1 MTSKTSCSAVKTPA
15 QKTSVAGFGLKAI
28 VCLGLLALVFSGR
41 ATAQTSADSPSG
53 TIRGTVVD
61 KSGAALVGATV
72 KLTRG
77 EQPLAPDTLSG
88 DDGQFSFTNVGPG
101 PYQVAVSAN
110 GFTTQTY
117 SGTLSPGDAVIVPAI
132 TLEIAATTTKVTVEP
147 PKVELAEIQINE
159 EEHQRVLGFI
169 PNFYVSYIPDAAPL
183 DAKQKFELAWRA
195 SIDPFKF
202 AITGAAAGI
211 EQAAGTP
218 NGWGQDAAGYGQR
231 YGALYADDVSW
242 TFFGDFMFPAMFHQD
257 PRYFYKGTGTVKS
270 RLAYAI
276 ANSVICKGDNK
287 KWQFNYSYILG
298 DLVAA
303 GISNAY
309 YPQKDRGVGLTFEN
323 AAIGI
328 GATAAADILQEFVVR
343 KLTPNLPKFKG
354 GKSQD

>member
-1 MTSKTSCSAVKTPA
+1 M
-15 QKTSVAGFGLKAI
+15 
-28 VCLGLLALVFSGR
+28 VCLGALVLALGLP
-41 ATAQTSADSPSG
+41 AMAQTSPAPAAAAQSPANQQAPGKIS
-53 TIRGTVVD
+53 GTVVD

-77 EQPLAPDTLSG
+77 DQALAPDTNSG
-88 DDGQFSFTNVGPG
+88 DDGQFLFTNVAPG

-110 GFTTQTY
+110 GFTTQIY
-117 SGTLSPGDAVIVPAI
+117 SGVLNPGDAAIVPAI

-183 DAKQKFELAWRA
+183 NAKQKFELAWRA

-218 NGWGQDAAGYGQR
+218 DGWGQDAAGYGQR

-242 TFFGDFMFPAMFHQD
+242 TFFGDFMFPALFHQD
-257 PRYFYKGTGTVKS
+257 PRYFYKGTGSVKS
-270 RLAYAI
+270 RLGYAI
-276 ANSVICKGDNK
+276 VNAVICKGDNK

-309 YPQKDRGVGLTFEN
+309 YPQKDRGAGLTFEN